1 MIRVLFGEGK
11 VVKERSGVNASPV
24 FFREMSAIPGTLTLP
39 LARSDTPAKR
49 SPFHARFARVRFA
62 RVIGS
67 GDD

>member
-39 LARSDTPAKR
+39 SRALIHPPNGRRFTP
-49 SPFHARFARVRFA
+49 
-62 RVIGS
+62 GS
-67 GDD
+67 RA